1 MAAREGA
8 GVEGGFQRYPPPSK
22 AGSAEEAEGCQKQVY
37 ENTFTLEEFPGW
49 APWSWLLP
57 WRVGPK
63 SNNLETQTGITDFRV
78 FLLTLGRPAIMVHNT
93 PGNTSAWAGTSE
105 MNRRVEEGP
114 SG

>member
-1 MAAREGA
+1 MEGA

-22 AGSAEEAEGCQKQVY
+22 AGSTEEAEGCQKQVY

-63 SNNLETQTGITDFRV
+63 SNNLETQAGITDFHV
-78 FLLTLGRPAIMVHNT
+78 FLLTLGRPAITVHNT
-93 PGNTSAWAGTSE
+93 PGNSSAWASTSE